1 MGKGGKGNQKSKA
14 LAKGKFAMKTLPK
27 GKAKAKAKTKTR
39 AGSSKDTPLTKGK
52 QKNALNKKALDDLGE
67 LSLKERIKKA
77 TEGAETAE
85 EAVLA
90 LKKQLTP
97 KEQQSAW
104 SKMKTK
110 MKNDPAEAK
119 KVENMSKKEIG
130 IYATMCL
137 LKAEAPKFM
146 ALKQEL
152 NSGVSLT
159 KGETWESELQML
171 QKFTREELE
180 LHLASGRVKWRAD
193 PWTGGCYQY
202 QDQGDIK
209 KTSTVTHSNAYAWGQ
224 EYEAEN
230 EEAWDSHFTKDL
242 SSHLL
247 ELEGKGKGK
256 ALTKGKPASKG
267 RGKGKARGQPQL
279 ALEDG
284 DPNGDDD
291 NDDKTEDQE
300 WSTCLTKARKARDL
314 LVSSQANLQEDMAK
328 AASCQRLSK
337 GTKKDAD
344 TLLSKAQAME
354 KKCKDLLLKGKKAL
368 SLTKAKGLIQDATTL
383 SKELKDQKKEISVVA
398 NKAYSKAG
406 TAK

>member
-90 LKKQLTP
+90 LKIQLTP

-256 ALTKGKPASKG
+256 ALTKES
-267 RGKGKARGQPQL
+267 QPQR
-279 ALEDG
+279 EG
-284 DPNGDDD
+284 
-291 NDDKTEDQE
+291 
-300 WSTCLTKARKARDL
+300 
-314 LVSSQANLQEDMAK
+314 AK
-328 AASCQRLSK
+328 AKPEDSLNWLWKMVTPMRMMTMMIRQRTRS
-337 GTKKDAD
+337 GPHA
-344 TLLSKAQAME
+344 
-354 KKCKDLLLKGKKAL
+354 
-368 SLTKAKGLIQDATTL
+368 
-383 SKELKDQKKEISVVA
+383 
-398 NKAYSKAG
+398 
-406 TAK
+406 

>member
-1 MGKGGKGNQKSKA
+1 MGKGGKGRKA
-14 LAKGKFAMKTLPK
+14 LTKGKSAMKTLAK
-27 GKAKAKAKTKTR
+27 GKAKAKAR
-39 AGSSKDTPLTKGK
+39 AGSSKDKPLTKGQ
-52 QKNALNKKALDDLGE
+52 QKNALNKKALANLGQ

-90 LKKQLTP
+90 LKQTLSP

-104 SKMKTK
+104 GKMKTAL
-110 MKNDPAEAK
+110 KNDPAEAE
-119 KVENMSKKEIG
+119 KVNKMSKKEVG

-137 LKAEAPKFM
+137 LKAEAPKYM
-146 ALKQEL
+146 ACKQEL

-171 QKFTREELE
+171 QKFTKEELE
-180 LHLASGRVKWRAD
+180 LHLASGRVRWRAD

-209 KTSTVTHSNAYAWGQ
+209 KTSTVTQSNAYAWGQ

-230 EEAWDSHFTKDL
+230 EEAWERHFSKDL
-242 SSHLL
+242 TNHLL

-256 ALTKGKPASKG
+256 TLTKGKAALTKGK
-267 RGKGKARGQPQL
+267 GKGKGKGKPAQL

-284 DPNGDDD
+284 SPNDEDEEED
-291 NDDKTEDQE
+291 EEKTEDQE
-300 WSTCLTKARKARDL
+300 WSTCLTKARKVRDL
-314 LVSSQANLQEDMAK
+314 LVSSQANLQEEMAK
-328 AASCQRLSK
+328 ASSCQRLSK

-344 TLLSKAQAME
+344 TLLTKAQAME
-354 KKCKDLLLKGKKAL
+354 KKCKDLLLKRKKAL
-368 SLTKAKGLIQDATTL
+368 SLTKAKGLIQDATQL

-406 TAK
+406 SLK